1 MNREMR
7 RHPTH
12 PFLPILPVSKNR
24 ILDKKRGKKNSEVKS
39 NKQTYNNRRII

>member
-12 PFLPILPVSKNR
+12 PFLPISPVSKNR
-24 ILDKKRGKKNSEVKS
+24 TLDKKRGKKSCNVQL
-39 NKQTYNNRRII
+39 NKQPHRRKV